1 MVTSYRISERSIAQ
15 RHLQLLIALCTL
27 ALSAACTDTL
37 SQSDNDSS
45 ADTTADASS
54 EAFPVPEEIEDP
66 QAAAVAAYERY
77 WRTVADATTIPDP
90 DYPELSEVA
99 AAQALEWARSLVQG
113 GVEEGHRG
121 TGYPS
126 HEAEVTDIHPAA
138 DPTELAITDC
148 MDSSEWLVL
157 EADTGE
163 LVAGEEYGTSKVSA
177 LVERVDD
184 RWLVTGLL
192 KQGIGSCLGSAR
204 PVSHAPLDWV

>member
-1 MVTSYRISERSIAQ
+1 VVTSYRISERSIAQ

-99 AAQALEWARSLVQG
+99 ADQALEWARSLVQG

-138 DPTELAITDC
+138 DPTELAVADC
-148 MDSSEWLVL
+148 MDDTDWLVL
-157 EADTGE
+157 EAESGE
-163 LVAGEEYGTSKVSA
+163 LVSGEVYGTSKVSA
-177 LVERVDD
+177 LVERIDD
-184 RWLVTGLL
+184 RWLVTEII
-192 KQGIGSCLGSAR
+192 QQRIGSCLGS
-204 PVSHAPLDWV
+204 SAPGLRSSWG